1 MREGKSSP
9 SIPVESLLPPRLVV
23 PIGVGII
30 VMTTLTS
37 AGLSDLA
44 LIALWASIHAGSLA
58 LAGMPALGLKHLLIR
73 RRIERIS
80 LSLVVAAGVL
90 TGLAKALLTAL
101 TEASLG
107 LSENWT
113 DNLTLRVIGASI
125 AGVWVLAFT
134 AFADRGLRRLDQARR
149 TLIQRNV
156 ATRLRTDHQSFAS
169 VLEEPLARLSRLS
182 ERAKD
187 SETLDTADIRQIVD
201 ETIRPLSKALWSTE
215 DARYPAITV
224 RSLLRASLVEG
235 NLRAGWIALLWSTTS
250 FTALAIP
257 FGVVASAAHI
267 ATIGLWSYVAWTIV
281 ARILPKSFL
290 GSLVTIVAVSIAIV
304 SLGSFTAATALPG
317 LGLTLPIANI
327 VVGSTWMTL
336 VVTGVSVFFGAREI
350 SDVIR
355 RDLASHDTKAL
366 VDKRT
371 LDTLAELSSR
381 EMAMQLHG
389 EVQSKL
395 LGIAAGLDHQTLS
408 QHEALEALQQ
418 VISTLRDRDK
428 MLRASPTVNG
438 AMAAG
443 DMLDG
448 LVDAW
453 RGIVAVS
460 FVGGSRESLERFLT
474 GTPDAIEVVREG
486 LTNAHRHGKA
496 KSVAIQLENHATS
509 VILTLED
516 DGYGPRE
523 APRGLGFNLIDRLSS
538 GRWALSPGRERG
550 SVLRI
555 ELDSSS

>member
-1 MREGKSSP
+1 MRKGTPSR

-37 AGLSDLA
+37 AGLSNPMLV
-44 LIALWASIHAGSLA
+44 ALWASIHLGTLV
-58 LAGMPALGLKHLLIR
+58 LAGIPAVGLKWFLIKR
-73 RRIERIS
+73 QIEKVT
-80 LSLVVAAGVL
+80 LSTVVLTGVL
-90 TGLAKALLTAL
+90 TGLAKALLTAA
-101 TEASLG
+101 TEGALG
-107 LSENWT
+107 LSDNWT

-125 AGVWVLAFT
+125 AGVWVLTFT
-134 AFADRGLRRLDQARR
+134 AYADRGLRRLDHARR
-149 TLIQRNV
+149 KLIQRNV
-156 ATRLRTDHQSFAS
+156 ATRLRTDHQTFAS
-169 VLEEPLARLSRLS
+169 VLEEPLTRLSTLS

-187 SETLDTADIRQIVD
+187 SDTLDTADIRHVVD

-267 ATIGLWSYVAWTIV
+267 ASIGVWAYLVWAIV
-281 ARILPKSFL
+281 ARILPKNFV

-304 SLGSFTAATALPG
+304 SLGSFTAATVLPD
-317 LGLTLPIANI
+317 LGLTLPVANI
-327 VVGSTWMTL
+327 VIGSTWMTL

-371 LDTLAELSSR
+371 IDTLAELSSR
-381 EMAMQLHG
+381 EIAMQLHG

-418 VISTLRDRDK
+418 VITTLRDPDK
-428 MLRASPTVNG
+428 IGAASPTVNG
-438 AMAAG
+438 AMAAR

-448 LVDAW
+448 LVGAW
-453 RGIVAVS
+453 KGIVDVS
-460 FVGGSRESLERFLT
+460 FVGGSRESLEKFLADV
-474 GTPDAIEVVREG
+474 PDAIEVVREG

-496 KSVAIQLENHATS
+496 KRVAIQLENQATS
-509 VILTLED
+509 GILTLED

-523 APRGLGFNLIDRLSS
+523 GSRGLGFNLIDRLSS
-538 GRWALSPGRERG
+538 GRWTLSPGRERG

-555 ELDSSS
+555 EMERSN